1 MPTYQQFMAEA
12 ADANGHKIHTTETM
26 RKAIANFH
34 GSKHMPKPGDGDYI
48 TKVKYLGAIQRP
60 SADPHHKYEVHHHD
74 GGKDIV
80 HASHDGKTADYVA

>member
-1 MPTYQQFMAEA
+1 
-12 ADANGHKIHTTETM
+12 
-26 RKAIANFH
+26 
-34 GSKHMPKPGDGDYI
+34 MPKPGDGDYI